1 MVVSWV
7 ERVEEF
13 SSRERAAALDGSDAG
28 IYESASRTDESVGP
42 GHLIDT
48 CPVEPG
54 TFGGL
59 AFSLSLELVKCSAN
73 AE

>member
-13 SSRERAAALDGSDAG
+13 FSRERAAALDGSDAG

-42 GHLIDT
+42 VTSSIRAL
-48 CPVEPG
+48 
-54 TFGGL
+54 
-59 AFSLSLELVKCSAN
+59 LSLVRSAVSRSR
-73 AE
+73 